1 MAARHRN
8 PRPKV
13 PKPPSA
19 HNPPPRPRTAVEHW
33 APRNRR
39 ELTDAFGALI
49 RQNPQAASATLDVL
63 EMVANSPRRRA
74 MRLVEVISRVVSSI
88 RGAS

>member
-1 MAARHRN
+1 MRRHRN

-13 PKPPSA
+13 PKPQST
-19 HNPPPRPRTAVEHW
+19 HNPPPRSRTAVEHW

-74 MRLVEVISRVVSSI
+74 MRLVEVVSRVVSSI